1 MIDFTDLVQKAQSGD
16 MTAYGTIYMEL
27 YTPVFKYVFART
39 RDKEMAEDITGDVF
53 VRFLSS
59 LHLYKTQKDSPLHYL
74 FTIARNLLIN
84 NSKKKRPFLFEEG
97 IEENIPSR
105 ERSQIESQI
114 LSEDTQLVLS
124 ALEHIQRDQ
133 REVLE
138 LKFLSELSTRE
149 VAEMLHKTEANVRQL
164 ESRGLKK
171 LREYILHNE

>member
-1 MIDFTDLVQKAQSGD
+1 VIDFTDLVQKAQAGD
-16 MTAYGTIYMEL
+16 MTAYGILYTEL
-27 YTPVFKYVFART
+27 YTPVFKYVFTRT
-39 RDKEMAEDITGDVF
+39 RDKELAEDITGDVF

-97 IEENIPSR
+97 IEENIPSD
-105 ERSQIESQI
+105 ERSQIEKQI
-114 LSEDTQLVLS
+114 LSEDTLLVLH
-124 ALEHIQRDQ
+124 ALEQIQRDQ

-138 LKFLSELSTRE
+138 LKFLSELSTKE
-149 VAEMLHKTEANVRQL
+149 VAHMLRKTEANVRQL